1 MGRDKKNE
9 KREYQHVRLEYR
21 EEDLAAWTAL
31 GPWAR
36 LAYLRLKR
44 HLYVNGTF
52 GNNNGSISVSPREMA
67 KKLGC
72 DRKTASAAMAE
83 LQAKGWI
90 VCTKTW
96 ELGIEGKGKSAK
108 FRLTMFPSGNG
119 GNSKAATKEP
129 ERWEAGRDY
138 PVIVYAAHL
147 PQASRKKQNPGPVD
161 GPVPDRSV
169 GQSRT
174 IGPQSGPEAGPVS
187 PEKGGEPGPSTG
199 PLLDY
204 QWQGV
209 APALER
215 MPPLPTPKPTAL
227 PDQEPKLRLFEAQ
240 DFVHFL
246 ARRCAA

>member
-21 EEDLAAWTAL
+21 EEDLPAWNAM

-44 HLYVNGTF
+44 ALYVNGKF

-90 VCTKTW
+90 VCTRAW
-96 ELGIEGKGKSAK
+96 ELGTEGKGRSAN
-108 FRLTMFPSGNG
+108 FRLTMFPTEN
-119 GNSKAATKEP
+119 KAATKEP
-129 ERWEAGRDY
+129 QRWEAGRDY
-138 PVIVYAAHL
+138 PVLVYETHL
-147 PQASRKKQNPGPVD
+147 PRASRKKQNPGPVD
-161 GPVPDRSV
+161 GPVPVRSV

-174 IGPQSGPEAGPVS
+174 IGPQSGPAAGPVS
-187 PEKGGEPGPSTG
+187 PQKGGEPGPPTG

-204 QWQGV
+204 QWQGL
-209 APALER
+209 APVLER
-215 MPPLPTPKPTAL
+215 MPTIPTPQPTAL
-227 PDQEPKLRLFEAQ
+227 PDREPKLRLFDAQ
-240 DFVHFL
+240 DFVQLL
-246 ARRCAA
+246 ARRRAA